1 MRAILISL
9 FSLITAMSSLTE
21 SCSSIQILKS
31 CFENAIQR
39 AVTKVFGKEF
49 SLHVNVTPTSMILR
63 IDRGL

>member
-1 MRAILISL
+1 MWKNIQLSMI
-9 FSLITAMSSLTE
+9 II
-21 SCSSIQILKS
+21 CSIQILKS